1 MANLDVIY
9 TGSYLDRL
17 VEGISDYSGYANN
30 GPYIPYY
37 ICNTSYTSCGET
49 AFFLDQYYN
58 TERTTHEFRVNT
70 DADRR
75 LRAMIGVFA
84 DDTENVE
91 QGDWNYPSSVE
102 AGFVPNAPI
111 PGATSSNPN
120 TRPPGVVFFN
130 DFTRSKKELSFFGEL
145 YYDISDDVTATVGVR
160 RYDIEIGL
168 KGSSNFAN
176 RDYGTGDLDWGRNV
190 D

>member
-37 ICNTSYTSCGET
+37 ICNTSYTSCRET
-49 AFFLDQYYN
+49 AFFLDQYNN
-58 TERTTHEFRVNT
+58 TERTTNEFRVNT

-75 LRAMIGVFA
+75 LRAMVGVFA

-91 QGDWNYPSSVE
+91 QSDWNYPSSVE
-102 AGFVPNAPI
+102 A
-111 PGATSSNPN
+111 
-120 TRPPGVVFFN
+120 
-130 DFTRSKKELSFFGEL
+130 
-145 YYDISDDVTATVGVR
+145 
-160 RYDIEIGL
+160 
-168 KGSSNFAN
+168 
-176 RDYGTGDLDWGRNV
+176 
-190 D
+190 